1 MAGQV
6 AFRYDAS
13 QNTVFS
19 EDRAK
24 LETREQVDAFIAEYQ
39 AYWNTLGRKCW
50 LVTNIDDLFV
60 AGQIAD
66 YYAEESLRVMG
77 RHLLGFARWATNSW
91 ARMSVRTT
99 ALKAG
104 MPAVIHS
111 SQDDAVAAIAEMKRT
126 GYQWQPGGPSPS

>member
-6 AFRYDAS
+6 LFRYDAG

-19 EDRAK
+19 EDHAK
-24 LETREQVDAFIAEYQ
+24 LETKEQVDEFLAEYR
-39 AYWNTLGRKCW
+39 AYWETLGKKCW
-50 LVTNIDDLFV
+50 LVTNIDNLFV

-66 YYAEESLRVMG
+66 YYAEASLRVMG

-99 ALKAG
+99 ALKAK
-104 MPAVIHS
+104 MPATIYS
-111 SQDDAVAAIAEMKRT
+111 SLEDAVAALEEMKRT
-126 GYQWQPGGPSPS
+126 GYQWQPGAPPRE